1 MTSPSP
7 FYYPDR
13 FVYFMSPRI
22 RGGYAAVEALLFHM
36 NEAYAG
42 CLVGPSKCGKT
53 ALTQLMRQYVSRHAF
68 DAWPVGVEPPSDEGL
83 AIYKMKGHLDRNGYL
98 ELKRIIQE
106 EAAQLKQF
114 QVIEVTK

>member
-7 FYYPDR
+7 LYYPDESIHFLAPR
-13 FVYFMSPRI
+13 FE
-22 RGGYAAVEALLFHM
+22 GGVATVEALLLCM

-53 ALTQLMRQYVSRHAF
+53 ALVQLMRQYVSRHAF

-83 AIYKMKGHLDRNGYL
+83 KVYTMKGHLDRDGYL

-106 EAAQLKQF
+106 ESAQLEQF
-114 QVIEVTK
+114 WTFEVTK